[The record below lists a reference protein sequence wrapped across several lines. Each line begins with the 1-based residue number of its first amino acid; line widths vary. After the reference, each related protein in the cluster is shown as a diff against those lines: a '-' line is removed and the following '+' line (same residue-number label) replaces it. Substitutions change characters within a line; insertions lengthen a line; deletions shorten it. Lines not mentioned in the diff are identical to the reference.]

1 MSLLENKLEEIFRE
15 VFDDEKISINNEMD
29 SNDIESWDSLNH
41 VKLILACEEVFKIKF
56 EVQEVDDLKKV
67 KDLISLIKEK
77 TTE

>member
-1 MSLLENKLEEIFRE
+1 MNLLENKLEEIFRE

-29 SNDIESWDSLNH
+29 SNDVENWDSLNH

-56 EVQEVDDLKKV
+56 EVQEVDDLRKV

-77 TTE
+77 TSE